1 MINGWE
7 WIIIGV
13 IAIVVIIWGPSKIPE
28 LAKALGKARGEFS
41 KASKEFENAAKIT
54 ENAPD
59 ASPAQTRIIKTD
71 EEMLLD
77 TARSLGIET
86 KGKTKEQIAAEVKA
100 KVKLLSE

>member
-41 KASKEFENAAKIT
+41 KASKQFENAAKIT